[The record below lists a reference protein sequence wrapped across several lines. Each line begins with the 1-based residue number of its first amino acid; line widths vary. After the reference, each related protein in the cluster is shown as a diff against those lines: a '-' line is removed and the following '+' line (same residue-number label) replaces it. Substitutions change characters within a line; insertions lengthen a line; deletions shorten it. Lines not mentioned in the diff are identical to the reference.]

1 MFFVCFCS
9 NQFRIILNLPKHFGR
24 RAKNRF
30 FSTGL
35 GQKSLTFLLLLKST
49 QNHLKRG
56 KNNFGRN
63 NRKHLFF
70 SWIGPFH
77 FKGGFRA
84 KTFNYSNM
92 HFLRFRDLF
101 SKFWY
106 ISAFQPLLF
115 VSNFYRNGNFFG
127 RSVCTFQMILNW
139 FEQKQ
144 TKNNF

>member
-1 MFFVCFCS
+1 MFFVCFWS
-9 NQFRIILNLPKHFGR
+9 NQFRIIWNVQKL
-24 RAKNRF
+24 F
-30 FSTGL
+30 FAEN
-35 GQKSLTFLLLLKST
+35 GQKIVFYFILLLLKST

>member
-9 NQFRIILNLPKHFGR
+9 NQFRIIWNVQKL
-24 RAKNRF
+24 F
-30 FSTGL
+30 FAEN
-35 GQKSLTFLLLLKST
+35 GQKIVFYFILLLLKST